1 MYVRKKTNYM
11 ANQALSIMKLR
22 TLIRF
27 KQEGRKHQFISQ
39 ALRLSR
45 TTVVK
50 YVQFLEGSGLDWAA
64 LSCLDDHSLLTL
76 CRSGHSDK
84 ADDRWSALCEL
95 LPHYE
100 RELKRP
106 HVTRQTLWE
115 EYRQAHPEGYG
126 KTQFFQY
133 LREHLRLAQA
143 YQPIEHKA
151 GEKLF
156 VDYAGDHLYLT
167 DRETGEQ
174 TSVEVF
180 VANLGCSGLI
190 YAEASMGQTLAEFS
204 LSVCRAFEYIGGV
217 TACLVPDNLKSAVTK
232 SNKYEPKL
240 NERFWALSQH
250 YGTAIVPARPRE
262 PKDKPKVEN
271 AVQQVYRRIYAR
283 LRNDIFYTL
292 PELNAAIRRELEA
305 LNALPMQGRQES
317 RRQLFEHLERQY
329 LRPLPTEPFVWKQ
342 QRELTVQKNCHV
354 QLSDTKHYY
363 SVPYRHIGRKVKVLY
378 DTQHVEIFYQN
389 ERIALHPYSHKKHGY
404 STQAEHM
411 PSTHRFVSEW
421 SEDFFMRRAR
431 SVGPNTVKLFEGM
444 FRTKDHPE
452 QAYRSCLGILAL
464 AQQHGQGA
472 TEQACFEALERRQYN
487 YTFISHHLNQ
497 NRSKARRPNVLSIPA
512 VHQNLRGPDYYLNKK
527 ENDQNT

>member
-1 MYVRKKTNYM
+1 M

-22 TLIRF
+22 TLIRY
-27 KQEGRKHQFISQ
+27 KQEGRKHQFIGRS
-39 ALRLSR
+39 LGLSR

-50 YVQFLEGSGLDWAA
+50 YVQYLEGSGLDWGA
-64 LSCLDDHSLLTL
+64 LAKLDDHSLLTL
-76 CRSGHSDK
+76 CRSGHADK
-84 ADDRWSALCEL
+84 ADDRWATLCQL

-100 RELKRP
+100 KELKRP
-106 HVTRQTLWE
+106 HVTRQTLLE
-115 EYRQAHPEGYG
+115 EYRQAYPEGYG

-133 LREHLRLAQA
+133 LREHLRLGQA

-156 VDYAGDHLYLT
+156 VDYAGDHMYLT
-167 DRETGEQ
+167 DRDTGEQ
-174 TSVEVF
+174 TKVEVF

-204 LSVCRAFEYIGGV
+204 LSVCHAFEYIGGV

-232 SNKYEPKL
+232 ADKYEPKL
-240 NERFWALSQH
+240 NERFWALSHH
-250 YGTAIVPARPRE
+250 YGTAIVPARPRA

-271 AVQQVYRRIYAR
+271 AVRQVYRRIYAR
-283 LRNDIFYTL
+283 LRNHIFYIL
-292 PELNAAIRRELEA
+292 AELNAAIRLELDT
-305 LNALPMQGRQES
+305 LNGLPMQGRKES
-317 RRQLFEHLERQY
+317 RRHLFEHLERQY
-329 LRPLPTEPFVWKQ
+329 LRPLPAEPFVWKQ

-378 DTQHVEIFYQN
+378 DTAHVEIFYQN
-389 ERIALHPYSHKKHGY
+389 ERIALHPYSHKQHGY
-404 STQAEHM
+404 STQKEHM

-421 SEDFFMRRAR
+421 SEAYFIRRAQG
-431 SVGPNTVKLFEGM
+431 VGPHTVKLFDGM

-464 AQQHGQGA
+464 AQQHGHAA
-472 TEQACFEALERRQYN
+472 TEQACFEAFERRQYN
-487 YTFISHHLNQ
+487 YAFIYHHLQQ
-497 NRSKARRPNVLSIPA
+497 NRSKSTAVKVLSIPDA
-512 VHQNLRGPDYYLNKK
+512 HQNLRGPDYYLHKK
-527 ENDQNT
+527 EGDPST